1 MIIDPAVIRQVSR
14 EKDID
19 AEKMFAAL
27 EEAMSSAARKFY
39 RDKAVVTAIDRS
51 TGEMTA
57 WSFRTVVE
65 ELDTES
71 EEPPPQI
78 LLDEART
85 LVDQKGTG
93 GDLRIYRPST
103 TEGEPPSQ
111 VSELRVGDEIRMT
124 REPVGLGRIAAQT
137 AKQVLYQKVREA
149 ERENIYNEFFPK
161 VGEMMNGTVKR
172 FERGDMIVDLGRT
185 EAIIPRDQQ
194 SRAERYGQGERIR
207 AVLVDVHKN
216 PKGPQLVLSRTD
228 PRLLIRLFEME
239 VPEIY
244 DGTVVI
250 KGAVRQPGE
259 RAKVAV
265 RSRERDVDPVGAC
278 VGMRGSR
285 VQSIMR
291 ELHGE
296 KVDVIPYSDDLI
308 TFAQNALQPAKI
320 TRVSPIHHEDGTM
333 SLDCVVEDD
342 QLSLAIGKKGQNVR
356 LASALIGMKIEIK
369 GESEVKGEVAMALS
383 RMLETSRRRQFP
395 VAEIEG
401 VGEKT
406 AEKLVE
412 AGITTLGDLLDKTAA
427 ELAEIP
433 GIGEAKAE
441 KLLAAARER
450 EAVMIAEAAEADEA
464 EAEEEEFEEDNA
476 EAIAA
481 EDEAVDEAAQGSE
494 GAAKG
499 PAEGEDAEKPQ
510 ETTVRE

>member
-1 MIIDPAVIRQVSR
+1 MIIDPSVIRQVSR

-19 AEKMFAAL
+19 PEKMFAAL

-39 RDKAVVTAIDRS
+39 HDKAVVTAIDRKS
-51 TGEMTA
+51 GEMSVT
-57 WSFRTVVE
+57 SRRTVVD

-78 LLDEART
+78 LLSEAQE
-85 LVDQKGTG
+85 LVGRVGTKG
-93 GDLRIYRPST
+93 DVRILRPSPAP
-103 TEGEPPSQ
+103 EGETPAKHE
-111 VSELRVGDEIRMT
+111 VSEVQLGDEIVQH
-124 REPVGLGRIAAQT
+124 REPIGLGRIAAQT

-149 ERENIYNEFFPK
+149 ERDNIYNEFFPK
-161 VGEMMNGTVKR
+161 VGELMSGTVKR

-185 EAIIPRDQQ
+185 EAVVPRDQQ

-207 AVLVDVHKN
+207 AILFDVHRN

-296 KVDVIPYSDDLI
+296 KIDVILYSDDLI
-308 TFAQNALQPAKI
+308 TFAQNALAPAKI
-320 TRVSPIHHEDGTM
+320 TRVSPIHHDDGSM

-356 LASALIGMKIEIK
+356 LASALIGLKIEIK
-369 GESEVKGEVAMALS
+369 GETEVKGEVAQALT
-383 RMLETSRRRQFP
+383 RMLEASRQRQVP
-395 VAEIEG
+395 VAEITG
-401 VGEKT
+401 IGEKT
-406 AEKLVE
+406 AEKLAEV
-412 AGITTLGDLLDKTAA
+412 GIATLADLLEKTEA
-427 ELAEIP
+427 ELAEIE
-433 GIGEAKAE
+433 GIGEKSAE
-441 KLLAAARER
+441 KIVAAARDFEQAR
-450 EAVMIAEAAEADEA
+450 AAQAASADAGEEGGEEESAGETESGETEAETAAETETA
-464 EAEEEEFEEDNA
+464 EAEGTGEAQEETA
-476 EAIAA
+476 H
-481 EDEAVDEAAQGSE
+481 QTS
-494 GAAKG
+494 
-499 PAEGEDAEKPQ
+499 
-510 ETTVRE
+510 VRE